1 MNIFIYMVSKSN
13 KMRAIIAEKPYARSP
28 ALDPLK
34 GHGPRRIV
42 CLGDKFAPVIR
53 RPCYLP
59 PMGEQ
64 RP

>member
-1 MNIFIYMVSKSN
+1 
-13 KMRAIIAEKPYARSP
+13 MRAIIAEKPYARSP